1 LKTKVDTP
9 GRRKVFCRDHFRCNI
24 EDCPAFR
31 ARDYRCWLVS
41 GTRCHDKIQGAWL
54 EKMEAC
60 LACEVF
66 AENITEADWRE
77 TLALVARQFNDYH
90 TRIKD
95 KQQALDETNRKLEE
109 FKKTSIYLLKELD
122 QQSGALEEER
132 NSLKRRIR
140 EKADELNRIHANLV
154 QSTKLAALGRFSA
167 GIAHE
172 INNPLGAIVN
182 YTRTLLANPVIGE
195 ANRGY
200 LELIL
205 KGLFRIEYI
214 VRQVL
219 SYSGGQK
226 SDPRPTD
233 VNRLIRDSVE
243 SIQHKLA
250 GQGIRFQCSLLDG
263 LPDVRIDP
271 IQLQQVLINVLNNAI
286 DAVEKDGRIEVRSSL
301 RSDKVVVE
309 VSDNGKGM
317 GREELEHAFDPFYT
331 TKEVGQGTGL
341 GLFLSYNLLQIY
353 RGRIEL
359 SSRKGKG
366 TRATIE
372 LPVNAES

>member
-1 LKTKVDTP
+1 MNAKADTP
-9 GRRKVFCRDHFRCNI
+9 GRRRVVCRERFQCDR
-24 EDCPAFR
+24 EDCPAFG
-31 ARDYRCWLVS
+31 AKDHRCWLVS
-41 GTRCHDKIQGAWL
+41 GTRCHDKIQGTWL

-60 LACEVF
+60 LTCEVF
-66 AENITEADWRE
+66 VENITEADWRE
-77 TLALVARQFNDYH
+77 TLALVARQFKDYH
-90 TRIKD
+90 AQIEN
-95 KQQALDETNRKLEE
+95 KQKTLDEINRKLEE

-122 QQSGALEEER
+122 QQSRVLEEER
-132 NSLKRRIR
+132 NSLERRIR
-140 EKADELNRIHANLV
+140 EKTDELNRIHANLV

-172 INNPLGAIVN
+172 INNPLGAIIN
-182 YTRTLLANPVIGE
+182 YTRTLLANPVIGD

-233 VNRLIRDSVE
+233 INRLIRDSVE
-243 SIQHKLA
+243 SVQHKLA
-250 GQGIRFQCSLLDG
+250 DRGIRCEWSLRDV
-263 LPDVRIDP
+263 LPEVRIDP

-286 DAVEKDGRIEVRSSL
+286 DAVDKDGRIEVRSFL
-301 RSDKVVVE
+301 RSDKVVIE
-309 VSDNGKGM
+309 VSDNGRGM

-331 TKEVGQGTGL
+331 TKEVGHGTGL

-359 SSRKGKG
+359 SSQKGKG